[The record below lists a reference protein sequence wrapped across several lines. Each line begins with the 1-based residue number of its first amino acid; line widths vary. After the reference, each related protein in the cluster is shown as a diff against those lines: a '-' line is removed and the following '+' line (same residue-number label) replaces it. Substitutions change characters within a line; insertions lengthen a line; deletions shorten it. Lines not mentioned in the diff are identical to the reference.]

1 MVLCFKVSCGVICVQ
16 HRVEDQRL
24 GSELDRVS
32 QRFRHYNRVEDR
44 RKLSEREEKEEK
56 DSKEKKKE
64 EENEKEQKGK
74 DNGKEEEKKEE
85 KKKEE
90 EKEEEKKEEEEKEEE
105 QKEEEEGHSSDLHP
119 LTDNPPSD
127 RLKDAEDES
136 GEASPSE
143 TRRTLSE
150 ETDNSEK
157 ELVQQ

>member
-85 KKKEE
+85 
-90 EKEEEKKEEEEKEEE
+90 EKKEEEEKEEKKE
-105 QKEEEEGHSSDLHP
+105 EEKKEEEEGHSSDLHP